1 MSSGERFDAARARIG
16 RALREAGVSSPGVNV
31 NRMIEA
37 ATGLTA
43 MEEIAGERQ
52 TLTAAEAAA
61 LEAMAARR
69 IAREPLQHILGWT
82 WFYGLKIRCDGRA
95 LIPREDS
102 ECVVEAAL
110 ARFPVGAAGLVADLG
125 TGTGCLLAAML
136 SHRPEARGIGVEASA
151 EAAGL
156 ARENLD
162 ALGLAGRAEVVEGR
176 WAHWAGWGEAELV
189 ISNPPYIAASVIE
202 GLEPEVRTHDPLAAL
217 DGGADGLDAY
227 REIIALGAAGMKPG
241 AWLVLETGFDQREAV
256 TELLSAHGY
265 RELDAGQDL
274 SGCDRWVAGR
284 RPD

>member
-1 MSSGERFDAARARIG
+1 MSGGERFDAARARLG
-16 RALREAGVSSPGVNV
+16 RALRAAGVSSPGVNV

-82 WFYGLKIRCDGRA
+82 WFYGLMIRCDARA

-110 ARFPVGAAGLVADLG
+110 ARFPAGRAGLVVDLG
-125 TGTGCLLAAML
+125 TGTGCLLAAVL
-136 SHRPEARGIGVEASA
+136 SQRPDARGIGVEASA
-151 EAAGL
+151 AAAGL

-162 ALGLAGRAEVVEGR
+162 ALGLAARAEVFEGG
-176 WAHWAGWGEAELV
+176 WAEWAAWGRADLI
-189 ISNPPYIAASVIE
+189 ISNPPYIAAPVIE
-202 GLEPEVRTHDPLAAL
+202 RLEPEVRDHDPQAAL
-217 DGGADGLDAY
+217 DGGADGLDSY
-227 REIIALGAAGMKPG
+227 REIIALGASGMKPG
-241 AWLVLETGFDQREAV
+241 AWLVLETGFDQRVGV
-256 TELLSAHGY
+256 TALLEGYGY
-265 RELDAGQDL
+265 RALAAGQDL

-284 RPD
+284 KA